1 MDYSKNTL
9 YKCVIVDD
17 DQLSIDVL
25 ANFLDQIPGLHVTE
39 TYTEPAEAIIN
50 IKDEDK
56 IDFLFLDIKMD
67 ISGLDVAKVLRDKV
81 RFIFF
86 VTSYDQYALEAF
98 GANGD
103 KFLVKPVIFSKLQA
117 AINEVLHRENRQ
129 KVIR

>member
-9 YKCVIVDD
+9 YKCVIVED

-117 AINEVLHRENRQ
+117 TINEVLHRENRQ

>member
-9 YKCVIVDD
+9 YRCVIVDD

-103 KFLVKPVIFSKLQA
+103 MFLVKPVMFSKLQA
-117 AINEVLHRENRQ
+117 AINELLHRENRQ
-129 KVIR
+129 KVMR

>member
-9 YKCVIVDD
+9 YRCVIVDD

>member
-9 YKCVIVDD
+9 YKCVIVED

>member
-1 MDYSKNTL
+1 MDYSKTTL

-17 DQLSIDVL
+17 DQLSIDIL
-25 ANFLDQIPGLHVTE
+25 ANFLDQIPGLHVAE
-39 TYTEPAEAIIN
+39 TYTEPIQAIIT
-50 IKDEDK
+50 IKVEDK

-86 VTSYDQYALEAF
+86 VTFYDQYALEAF

-103 KFLVKPVIFSKLQA
+103 KFLVKPVMFSKLQT

-129 KVIR
+129 KVMR

>member
-39 TYTEPAEAIIN
+39 TYTEPAKAIIN

-117 AINEVLHRENRQ
+117 TINEVLHRENRQ
-129 KVIR
+129 KVMR

>member
-117 AINEVLHRENRQ
+117 TINEVLHRENRQ

>member
-39 TYTEPAEAIIN
+39 TYTEPAQAIIN